1 MRLNQNRNNGLALD
15 LTQPYQ
21 GGWGMH
27 TQEVQELKIKTFN
40 LLTFNFHF
48 QLSTLLYGYTG

>member
-40 LLTFNFHF
+40 LLTFNF